1 MLRFTAEPT
10 HLQQVED
17 DFSITYVFVFVP
29 ICTSQQN
36 LVYLDMYG

>member
-1 MLRFTAEPT
+1 MAEPT